1 MAVRLESFE
10 YLPRGNDGWGSGL
23 LHFGRVFTAVQ
34 GSNGTGKTPIM
45 KGVVQGLGHD
55 VELPPDVLK
64 RCGLAQTTVTVDGRP
79 IVLTRP
85 LGSEFE
91 IRVDDGRKSETYTD
105 QASYARW
112 FCGLFA
118 GEPPTLTTKQR
129 KPAALY
135 LTVLAPAL
143 SVDQDHGWTTD
154 YWTPPHRNFI
164 QSQRQEVIR
173 FLVGVPPRHP
183 FRERTQFDTAK
194 EGLERVEKAIEMQ
207 RYIVERLRTA
217 DQLSEDEEPEL
228 IEQQSRLR
236 AELAANSAAIEAI
249 RSVTARYDRE
259 IDALEARHR
268 EVAARVEALD
278 TQQHQLS
285 LVVSELDG
293 EEEILTANVQATDL
307 LRQFCGREG
316 CEMFATSERSF
327 GRSLLFLKDQ
337 IKDLRASDGQLSR
350 DAETVREELAKVQ
363 ATVDGKRKER
373 EGAVTSSPQAEIVG
387 KLNAVAKEVVD
398 VELRLAKVQQYRV
411 EQQKFERLLDRR
423 EQGLVAVKE
432 ARPTGLRTADVVH
445 DARQVLSDAIQDWLI
460 TLGTQNT
467 KSAYFDDEFT
477 LFVDGAKF
485 ATSTHQSGSTRTRI
499 VLAFHAALLEVSLVR
514 GGNHPGWLLFDAP
527 KQHELSQ
534 EDFDAYT
541 QRLHMIAARYP
552 GRVQVVF
559 SVADLRTQFEVGDEV
574 WKPSFMANGEQR
586 FLGPVEEG

>member
-1 MAVRLESFE
+1 M
-10 YLPRGNDGWGSGL
+10 
-23 LHFGRVFTAVQ
+23 
-34 GSNGTGKTPIM
+34 
-45 KGVVQGLGHD
+45 
-55 VELPPDVLK
+55 
-64 RCGLAQTTVTVDGRP
+64 
-79 IVLTRP
+79 
-85 LGSEFE
+85 
-91 IRVDDGRKSETYTD
+91 RK
-105 QASYARW
+105 
-112 FCGLFA
+112 
-118 GEPPTLTTKQR
+118 
-129 KPAALY
+129 
-135 LTVLAPAL
+135 
-143 SVDQDHGWTTD
+143 
-154 YWTPPHRNFI
+154 
-164 QSQRQEVIR
+164 
-173 FLVGVPPRHP
+173 
-183 FRERTQFDTAK
+183 
-194 EGLERVEKAIEMQ
+194 
-207 RYIVERLRTA
+207 
-217 DQLSEDEEPEL
+217 
-228 IEQQSRLR
+228 
-236 AELAANSAAIEAI
+236 
-249 RSVTARYDRE
+249 
-259 IDALEARHR
+259 
-268 EVAARVEALD
+268 
-278 TQQHQLS
+278 
-285 LVVSELDG
+285 
-293 EEEILTANVQATDL
+293 
-307 LRQFCGREG
+307 
-316 CEMFATSERSF
+316 
-327 GRSLLFLKDQ
+327 
-337 IKDLRASDGQLSR
+337 
-350 DAETVREELAKVQ
+350 LAKVQ

-574 WKPSFMANGEQR
+574 WQPSFMANGEQR
-586 FLGPVEEG
+586 FLGPVEEGQEGGTHAG